1 MKVLQVFLLYCLFF
15 LLGNDSNILSA
26 EEETSDKIIVYTE
39 DYPPFNFVDP
49 NSGHIVGYATEKVR
63 SVLEK
68 AGLEYEIRMLPWK
81 RAIRSVKSNE
91 NALIYTLVRTP
102 VRESMYRWLVPIA
115 PADFY
120 VFMRA
125 DDLRVPTY
133 EALRAGD
140 YTASCVAQDITC
152 DLLIALGIPPENITA
167 VPNDQT
173 GDFSL
178 TMAGR
183 TDIFLSDSETFKFLR
198 DQESFDINLIK
209 QTLRVN
215 IKTGF
220 YLAGNLNMPE
230 VIWRRIIAANKILTA
245 ND

>member
-1 MKVLQVFLLYCLFF
+1 MRILQLFLLYCLSV
-15 LLGNDSNILSA
+15 LLGNDSIILYAS
-26 EEETSDKIIVYTE
+26 EEANEKIVVYTE

-49 NSGHIVGYATEKVR
+49 DSGDIAGYATEKVR

-102 VRESMYRWLVPIA
+102 ARESMYRWLVSIA
-115 PADFY
+115 PADFH

-133 EALRAGD
+133 EALKAGS
-140 YTASCVAQDITC
+140 YTASCIVKDITC
-152 DLLIALGIPPENITA
+152 DLLIALGIPSENITA
-167 VPNDQT
+167 VPNDKT
-173 GDFSL
+173 GDFKL

-198 DQESFDINLIK
+198 EQDNFDTDLVK
-209 QTLRVN
+209 RTLRVN
-215 IKTGF
+215 IQTGF
-220 YLAGNLNMPE
+220 YLAGNLNMPKAT
-230 VIWRRIIAANKILTA
+230 WQRIIAANKILTA